1 MTKKRFFSRSKIRD
15 GFLFLILAV
24 LLATFIVGK
33 NYSAVALDG
42 MRLFAVAV
50 FPSVFPYFFI
60 TSLLSSLSVTR
71 DLSKLLSR
79 PSKKIFNSGGLVGYA
94 YFISLLSG
102 YPAGAKTVSDLR
114 KRGLLSDSESVRASG
129 ICSTSS
135 PSFLISVVGGGIFGN
150 GRFGA
155 LLFLSHLLSS
165 LIIGFACSFYKRKDK
180 PKNEL
185 YVDAPKADN
194 VLYDCAFS
202 SMISCLVAGGLIT
215 VFYVLAEM
223 LLRSGLLNP
232 LIGVLTAVFKDE
244 NLATGLSLGLFECT
258 RAVKTV
264 GNGAITFFTLPVLG
278 AISGFGGLSVIA
290 QSVAFL
296 KNAKIKTA
304 PFFFFKISGAIVNF
318 LIGMGFSAVYLFV

>member
-1 MTKKRFFSRSKIRD
+1 MTKKHFLSRAKIRD
-15 GFLFLILAV
+15 CFLFLIIAV
-24 LLATFIVGK
+24 LLVTFVTGK

-71 DLSKLLSR
+71 DVSKLLSR
-79 PSKKIFNSGGLVGYA
+79 PSKIVFNSGGLVGYA

-114 KRGLLSDSESVRASG
+114 KNGLISQSESVRASG

-135 PSFLISVVGGGIFGN
+135 PSFLIAVVGGGIFGN
-150 GRFGA
+150 GRFGV

-165 LIIGFACSFYKRKDK
+165 LIIGFICSFYKRKDR
-180 PKNEL
+180 PRNRPF
-185 YVDAPKADN
+185 VNVMRADN

-215 VFYVLAEM
+215 VFFVITEM

-232 LIGVLTAVFKDE
+232 LIGLMTAIFKDE
-244 NLATGLSLGLFECT
+244 NLATGIAFGLFECT
-258 RAVKTV
+258 RAVTAV
-264 GNGAITFFTLPVLG
+264 GKSGITFFTLPVLG

-304 PFFFFKISGAIVNF
+304 PFFFFKITGAIVNF
-318 LIGMGFSAVYLFV
+318 LVGMIFSAVFLFL